1 MNFYEMNMEQ
11 KIMFLLE
18 SHNDPYFRRNNSHYS
33 IMTTPQNLLG
43 SLALKVKGTGY
54 LRPKNE
60 EILEIIKDMYC
71 TFSHTGGYNRYHN
84 FLKTRK
90 YSRFSSISACTV
102 EQFVNYKGRQ
112 VPNSDVKFFKSAQEA
127 IKEVNK

>member
-18 SHNDPYFRRNNSHYS
+18 SHNDPYFSRNNSHYS

-54 LRPKNE
+54 VRPKNE
-60 EILEIIKDMYC
+60 EILEIVKDMYC

-84 FLKTRK
+84 FLKTRR

-112 VPNSDVKFFKSAQEA
+112 VPNTDVKFFKSAQEA

>member
-18 SHNDPYFRRNNSHYS
+18 GHNDPYFRRNNSHYS
-33 IMTTPQNLLG
+33 IMTTPQNILG
-43 SLALKVKGTGY
+43 SIALQIKEDGCP
-54 LRPKNE
+54 RPKNE
-60 EILEIIKDMYC
+60 EILEIVKDMYC

-102 EQFVNYKGRQ
+102 EQFVSYKGRQ
-112 VPNSDVKFFKSAQEA
+112 VPNSEVKFFKSAQEA

>member
-18 SHNDPYFRRNNSHYS
+18 SHNDPYFSRNNSHYS

-54 LRPKNE
+54 VRPKNE
-60 EILEIIKDMYC
+60 EILEIVKDMYC

-84 FLKTRK
+84 FLKTRR